1 MPITRGR
8 SWTFTA
14 ESTAAKSDTG
24 RTKIY
29 TIFEMETIRITT
41 DTSKHAGCGGLL
53 GMSEDA
59 PLYIVEHEGLET
71 RLPGVEMVC
80 LSCGER
86 IRSQDQVQGVE
97 NS

>member
-1 MPITRGR
+1 VEGLCSGAIGWM
-8 SWTFTA
+8 
-14 ESTAAKSDTG
+14 
-24 RTKIY
+24 RTQLKY
-29 TIFEMETIRITT
+29 TYVGISAMETIRITT

-59 PLYIVEHEGLET
+59 PLYIVEHEGLVT

-86 IRSQDQVQGVE
+86 IRSQDQVEVGQ